1 MNIVLFKDAIIQLC
15 KIHRIIKLSRG
26 HGMLIG
32 EGGSG
37 RHSLT
42 RLAAFLAEYLLWQVC
57 INKNYKL

>member
-1 MNIVLFKDAIIQLC
+1 MPIVLFQEAISYTC
-15 KIHRIIKLSRG
+15 KIHRIIRLGKG

-42 RLAAFLAEYLLWQVC
+42 KLATFIAGY
-57 INKNYKL
+57 